1 MKMLDYHL
9 HFAQLANEDQL
20 RDADRRRSQAR
31 PRERGARFCG
41 LRFRPES
48 REAYR
53 SAISPESSGD
63 PSSTTTTSRSR
74 QLWAS
79 RLSRHAGR

>member
-31 PRERGARFCG
+31 PRERGARI
-41 LRFRPES
+41 FRLPFRTES
-48 REAYR
+48 RE
-53 SAISPESSGD
+53 
-63 PSSTTTTSRSR
+63 
-74 QLWAS
+74 Q
-79 RLSRHAGR
+79 GRR